1 MKTGLVVLN
10 YNDKETTGMF
20 LENHSD
26 VGIDHIVVVDN
37 CSSDNSYEYLKH
49 FENDCI
55 SVVRTPANKGYAFGN
70 NFGCRFLLERYKVDI
85 LFISNPDI
93 IFDREFV
100 NVINSGFKKYP
111 EYVALTGVMKYP
123 DGHYDANPYLIL
135 PTYWKDIAQC
145 FILLRR
151 LRRVYMRYH
160 IKVDTSVEIQ
170 RVEALPGC
178 LFAIR
183 AKALK
188 EIGFFDEKTFL
199 YYEENILG
207 KKLKKGNY
215 LSGIIT
221 GKTYIHAH
229 SVSINKNID
238 YLKRNKIYYNSIYYY
253 HKEYNEISFL
263 KRSLLKIAIKI
274 SLIEYCILQ
283 HLKKKKCS

>member
-10 YNDKETTGMF
+10 YNDYETTGKF
-20 LENHSD
+20 LENHSGI
-26 VGIDHIVVVDN
+26 GIDYIVVVDN
-37 CSSDNSYEYLKH
+37 CSSDNSYEYLKC

-55 SVVRTPANKGYAFGN
+55 SVIRTPVNKGYAFGN
-70 NFGCRFLLERYKVDI
+70 NFGCRFLIERYGLDI
-85 LFISNPDI
+85 LYISNPDI

-100 NVINSGFKKYP
+100 SMINSGFEQYQ
-111 EYVALTGVMKYP
+111 EYVALTGVMIYP

-145 FILLRR
+145 FFLIRR
-151 LRRVYMRYH
+151 LRRIYMRH
-160 IKVDTSVEIQ
+160 RIKVDTSVEIQ

-183 AKALK
+183 AKELN

-207 KKLKKGNY
+207 KKLEKRNY

-229 SVSINKNID
+229 SVSINKNVD
-238 YLKRNKIYYNSIYYY
+238 YLKRNRIYYDSVYYY
-253 HKEYNEISFL
+253 HTKYNEISFL
-263 KRSLLKIAIKI
+263 KKNLLKIAIQV
-274 SLIEYCILQ
+274 SLIEYCILKF
-283 HLKKKKCS
+283 LK